1 MVARDA
7 STGNKMVS
15 RLIKMVSIGLRIGS
29 SRFRLRRIA
38 WRVEG
43 LKGFRDGDLGK
54 MGLHK

>member
-15 RLIKMVSIGLRIGS
+15 RLIKMVLMELRIGS
-29 SRFRLRRIA
+29 SRIRLRRIA

-43 LKGFRDGDLGK
+43 LEGFRDGDLGK
-54 MGLHK
+54 IGLYR